1 MTGLP
6 GSGYL
11 GETSGAGAGMVLGE
25 GDLCLAMLKGFQGP
39 RSPHTGTCGLE
50 DARVAEAVARG
61 ERLHHPV
68 DLLGLARQPEA
79 PEELPGGGAGLW
91 AAGRVGALGGPWT
104 SRSASPRL
112 SLFILQM
119 SAKLRKHQH
128 TGGFREMPL
137 FSLPECRAEFVLPS
151 ARLSPRTFSGPVHLS
166 QHWTLCLSGSAALP
180 AWPSGTT
187 I

>member
-79 PEELPGGGAGLW
+79 PEELPEGGAGLW
-91 AAGRVGALGGPWT
+91 AAGRVG
-104 SRSASPRL
+104 
-112 SLFILQM
+112 
-119 SAKLRKHQH
+119 
-128 TGGFREMPL
+128 
-137 FSLPECRAEFVLPS
+137 
-151 ARLSPRTFSGPVHLS
+151 
-166 QHWTLCLSGSAALP
+166 LSGDPGLAALP
-180 AWPSGTT
+180 LPGSVSLSCKCQLSSASTSTQEVSEKCLCFPSQNAELSLCCPLPV
-187 I
+187 